1 MGCDRCRMFII
12 LQGSHQF
19 LEVVNRLLPL
29 ARVGCD
35 GCLMPVRSSFI
46 DTVCICLKSFH
57 VQLVKVT
64 FLSLILSL
72 FLQYCISMSICQF
85 QFSEKGFKKTENIEN
100 SGVLLLF
107 LFALDSVAFFCWCVL
122 FAPFYPGFLF
132 LLQPFFGV
140 ILFVS
145 KRLCLLYKEAT

>member
-1 MGCDRCRMFII
+1 MFII

-19 LEVVNRLLPL
+19 LEVVDQLLPL

-57 VQLVKVT
+57 MQLVKVT

-72 FLQYCISMSICQF
+72 FLQYCTSMSICQS
-85 QFSEKGFKKTENIEN
+85 QFSEKGFKKTENVEH

-107 LFALDSVAFFCWCVL
+107 LFTLNKNKSGDTSFPFVARVTRKIRVNSWNTNYSENATSICTN
-122 FAPFYPGFLF
+122 P
-132 LLQPFFGV
+132 
-140 ILFVS
+140 VS
-145 KRLCLLYKEAT
+145 AM